1 MIADGIQMLVQ
12 RERMAPLARQRRD
25 TYAIT
30 PDAPLIREEF
40 WLMATTLA
48 EWRNQGMPAD
58 VPPAQLFALAGPT
71 NHSLGGL
78 GWCEAAFVPNF
89 ETKQIADRG
98 DTEVVQDWAGRH
110 VLYFKGRREGFM
122 PEYLEHPVKDQRTW
136 VENVKWRL
144 DPQTPARWENLE
156 RDMAKATAA
165 AAHGFMITQGLIGGY
180 MFLRSLLGP
189 EELLF
194 AFVDQ
199 PGLIHDC
206 MQTWLALAEAVT
218 TRHQQHVTFDEIFF
232 AEDIC
237 YNHGALISPAMM
249 QEFLFP
255 YYQQLVTNVKRRQL
269 DPHRR
274 LYVQVDTD
282 GDCRPV
288 IPLYLDA
295 IGLDALSPFE
305 VASGCD
311 VVALGRQYPQ
321 LVMRGGLD
329 KRVLAQS
336 PAAIDQML
344 ERILPV
350 MRRRGG
356 YIPCLDHGVPNE
368 VSYANYLHFRKRCVE
383 LGG

>member
-1 MIADGIQMLVQ
+1 MIADGIYSLMPH
-12 RERMAPLARQRRD
+12 ERMVPLARQGRD
-25 TYAIT
+25 VYAIT
-30 PDAPLIREEF
+30 PDAPLIRTEF

-48 EWRNQGMPAD
+48 EWRTQGMPAD
-58 VPPAQLFALAGPT
+58 VAHAKLFTLDGPT

-78 GWCEAAFVPNF
+78 GSCEAAFVPVF
-89 ETKQIADRG
+89 ESKQIADRG

-122 PEYLEHPVKDQRTW
+122 PEYLEHPVKDLQTW

-144 DPQTPARWENLE
+144 DPKTPARWENLE
-156 RDMAKATAA
+156 RDMAPAKSAA
-165 AAHGFMITQGLIGGY
+165 AQGFMITQNLIGGY

-189 EELLF
+189 EELLY

-199 PGLIHDC
+199 PDLIHDC
-206 MQTWLALAEAVT
+206 MQTWLELAEAVT
-218 TRHQQHVTFDEIFF
+218 TRHQQYVTFDEIFF

-255 YYQQLVTNVKRRQL
+255 YYQQLMTNVKRRQL
-269 DPHRR
+269 DPYRH

-288 IPLYLDA
+288 IPLYRDA
-295 IGLDALSPFE
+295 IGMDAMSPFE

-311 VVALGRQYPQ
+311 VVELGRQYPQ

-329 KRVLAQS
+329 KRVLTQS
-336 PAAIDQML
+336 PADIDRML

-356 YIPCLDHGVPNE
+356 YIPSLDHGVPSE
-368 VSYANYLHFRKRCVE
+368 VLYANYLHFRKRCVE